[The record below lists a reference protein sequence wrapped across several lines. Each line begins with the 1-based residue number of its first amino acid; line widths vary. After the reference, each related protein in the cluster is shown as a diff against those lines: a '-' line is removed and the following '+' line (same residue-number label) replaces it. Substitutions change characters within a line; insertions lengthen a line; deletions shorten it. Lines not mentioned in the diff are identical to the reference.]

1 MAPPLRRRPC
11 CANLQL
17 PRTRR
22 DAWRSR
28 IFPLTPGLE
37 LTLALFV
44 ICYLTIRGLWTFLKS
59 FPDAKNYVK
68 CYHIIARFVTS
79 AWSDCGGGLQ
89 RQQPPPRSSTSC
101 PAATPPPPP
110 PPPPPL
116 QGNLLIGMQ
125 AATRSRGALAPSLKG
140 AAPRSSLS
148 PSFSLSV
155 LSNPPPKP
163 HHHHS
168 CSPSSHSC
176 HNICSP
182 QVSAAAG
189 EEACDAPL

>member
-1 MAPPLRRRPC
+1 MLCQRSSSCPDHG
-11 CANLQL
+11 
-17 PRTRR
+17 
-22 DAWRSR
+22 DAWCS
-28 IFPLTPGLE
+28 GLG
-37 LTLALFV
+37 LTLALFAV
-44 ICYLTIRGLWTFLKS
+44 CYLTIRGLWTFLKW
-59 FPDAKNYVK
+59 FPDQKNDIK
-68 CYHIIARFVTS
+68 CSRIIARFETS

-89 RQQPPPRSSTSC
+89 RQQPPP
-101 PAATPPPPP
+101 PPPQLLSCCYPPSPP

-155 LSNPPPKP
+155 LSNHPTLPT
-163 HHHHS
+163 HHHHHPS

-182 QVSAAAG
+182 QVSSAAG
-189 EEACDAPL
+189 EEASDAPL